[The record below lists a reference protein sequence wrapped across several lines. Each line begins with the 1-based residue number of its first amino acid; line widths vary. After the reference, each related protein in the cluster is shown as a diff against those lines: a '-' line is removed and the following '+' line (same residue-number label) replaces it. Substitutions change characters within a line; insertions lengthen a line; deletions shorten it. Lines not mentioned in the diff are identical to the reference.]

1 MSEPRQKKRF
11 KFRKRKPVSFRRF
24 AVGMVSAVLIFS
36 VLFTVGM
43 LGVDTVKYTIEA
55 DEAIQRME
63 NAIVV
68 SERSAR
74 TISQNYELEMKHK
87 LLFAAYL
94 YEHDPEILKEKGVTI
109 LPAGNPFAVYDDKG
123 TILYQDELFP
133 KFSRGRILNY
143 IEEFRKGGDDTG
155 YVTTDEAQ
163 RVLFAQVQYGVYIAM
178 VEDLGMT
185 EYITRSLSNTQ
196 AIIAASRSR
205 QSFSIAERKGI
216 YFAGPD
222 WLDVPEDTPIEEVI
236 GGTETTVGTDEN
248 ESELFVAR
256 VNDRFYFALRKT
268 MRETDG
274 IIGYYLIDIGYIVG
288 QSLNTITATLL
299 AMLCALAVLLY
310 YLYQYRKDR
319 QLNTEEERR
328 LFRSKRRV
336 LFILGIAVTAL
347 VAYYARTVF
356 CISSYVMDD
365 EQEIEELNEK
375 VDTSNNAVREVIDTF
390 RYGYNE
396 ASDIIARYLSARPE
410 ARTRET
416 LRELSGMFGLNYLM
430 IFDENGNEVISD
442 SDYLDLSLSS
452 DSGTQSYLLR
462 PLLNGVDVSAV
473 TGIND
478 MTGEYEAMAG
488 STLYN
493 ADNRPEGLVLASI
506 SASQEQTIELERS
519 LDTVLDEIMS
529 GGQTEFFLVN
539 QDEKYFVHTP
549 GSRFDYMDV
558 EDYGFTEEVL
568 TPGFSGRVD
577 LGNTPYYMTQGEL
590 NALYVYAAVPFSV
603 VFGTRFVFTFLA
615 AAAAAV
621 IFLIGASRIQR
632 VKITRISAGN
642 ESMDPAM
649 NGHGELT
656 TIAGE
661 TGRKKERRP
670 GSRITPEDRT
680 TTLLMRIIQ
689 GVGAVMAVVLLF
701 RDRLLPENSMIR
713 FVLDETWSRGMN
725 VYAVTAILILL
736 LTAMVA
742 VTVVLGVLRILS
754 RILSPRAE
762 TICRLLRSAV
772 EYLSVLMVAYAA
784 FGFLGVRVET
794 LITTTSV
801 MALLVGMGAQDLT
814 QDIIAGLFLMFE
826 SEFQVG
832 DVIDTGGKIGIVRE
846 IGLHSTKLIDM
857 NNNVMIIS
865 NSRLADIINRTQRTS
880 FAFVDFA
887 VSSDV
892 KIRDLEALF
901 REKLPP
907 LKKKYPKLIGAPY
920 FRGVSTFTGTA
931 MKCSIAAEVMEK
943 DRIPMERILNREV
956 LHILQDASISPM

>member
-11 KFRKRKPVSFRRF
+11 KFLKRKPVSFRRF
-24 AVGMVSAVLIFS
+24 VVGMVSAVLIFS

-43 LGVDTVKYTIEA
+43 LGVDTIKYTIEA

-63 NAIVV
+63 NAIIV

-74 TISQNYELEMKHK
+74 TISQNYELEMKQK

-123 TILYQDELFP
+123 SILYQDDLFP
-133 KFSRGRILNY
+133 NFSRGRILNY
-143 IEEFRKGGDDTG
+143 IEEFRNGGDDTG

-178 VEDLGMT
+178 VENLGVT
-185 EYITRSLSNTQ
+185 DYIAGSLSNTR
-196 AIIAASRSR
+196 AIIEASRTR
-205 QSFSIAERKGI
+205 QSFSIGERNGL

-222 WLDVPEDTPIEEVI
+222 WLDVPEGTPIEEVI
-236 GGTETTVGTDEN
+236 GDLEN
-248 ESELFVAR
+248 AIGSDDNLSELFVGK
-256 VNDRFYFALRKT
+256 VNGRHYFALRKA
-268 MRETDG
+268 MPDTDG
-274 IIGYYLIDIGYIVG
+274 IIGYYLLDIGYIVS
-288 QSLNTITATLL
+288 QSLNTIVVTLL
-299 AMLCALAVLLY
+299 TMLSALVVLLY

-319 QLNTEEERR
+319 LLNTPEEQQ

-375 VDTSNNAVREVIDTF
+375 VTASSEAVREVVNTF

-396 ASDIIARYLSARPE
+396 TSDIIARYLSARPE
-410 ARTRET
+410 ARNRET

-430 IFDENGNEVISD
+430 VFDENGNEVVSD
-442 SDYLDLSLSS
+442 SNYLDLSLSS
-452 DSGTQSYLLR
+452 DPEAQTYALR

-488 STLYN
+488 SPLCD
-493 ADNRPEGLVLASI
+493 AKGRPEGMVLASI
-506 SASQEQTIELERS
+506 PADQEQKIELERS
-519 LDTVLDEIMS
+519 LDTILDEIMS

-539 QDEKYFVHTP
+539 QDDRYFVHTP
-549 GSRFDYMDV
+549 HSMLDYMSV

-577 LGNTPYYMTQGEL
+577 LGNAPYYMTQGEL
-590 NALYVYAAVPFSV
+590 NSLYVYAAVPFSV

-621 IFLIGASRIQR
+621 LFLIGASRIQR

-656 TIAGE
+656 KIAGE

-680 TTLLMRIIQ
+680 TVLLMRIIQ

-713 FVLDETWSRGMN
+713 FVMDGNWPHGMN
-725 VYAVTAILILL
+725 VYAVTAIMILV
-736 LTAMVA
+736 LTAMVG
-742 VTVVLGVLRILS
+742 VTMVLGVLRILS

-772 EYLSVLMVAYAA
+772 EYLSVLMVAYTA

-857 NNNVMIIS
+857 NNNVLIIS
-865 NSRLADIINRTQRTS
+865 NSKLADIINRTQRTS

-907 LKKKYPKLIGAPY
+907 LRKKYPKLIGAPY
-920 FRGVSTFTGTA
+920 FRGVTTFTGAT
-931 MKCSIAAEVMEK
+931 MKCSVAAEVMEK
-943 DRIPMERILNREV
+943 DRIPMERILNKEV

>member
-1 MSEPRQKKRF
+1 MSEPKQKKRF
-11 KFRKRKPVSFRRF
+11 RFPKRKPVSFRRF
-24 AVGMVSAVLIFS
+24 VVGMVSAVLIFS

-43 LGVDTVKYTIEA
+43 LGVDTIKYTIEA

-63 NAIVV
+63 NAIIV

-74 TISQNYELEMKHK
+74 TISQNYELEMKQK

-109 LPAGNPFAVYDDKG
+109 LPAGNPFAVYDNEG
-123 TILYQDELFP
+123 SILYQDERFP
-133 KFSRGRILNY
+133 NFSRARILNY
-143 IEEFRKGGDDTG
+143 IEEFRQGGDDTG

-163 RVLFAQVQYGVYIAM
+163 RVLFAQVEYGVYIAM
-178 VEDLGMT
+178 VEELGVT
-185 EYITRSLSNTQ
+185 DYITRSLSNTR
-196 AIIAASRSR
+196 AIIEASRTR
-205 QSFSIAERKGI
+205 HSFSIGERNGL

-222 WLDVPEDTPIEEVI
+222 WLDVPEGTPIEEVI
-236 GGTETTVGTDEN
+236 GGMETIDGNDGEAQ
-248 ESELFVAR
+248 LFAGQVKGR
-256 VNDRFYFALRKT
+256 IYFALRKA
-268 MRETDG
+268 MPETAG
-274 IIGYYLIDIGYIVG
+274 ITGYYLLDIGYIVN
-288 QSLNTITATLL
+288 QSLNTIVAALL
-299 AMLCALAVLLY
+299 AMLSSLAVLLY

-319 QLNTEEERR
+319 PLNTETERR
-328 LFRSKRRV
+328 AFRSKHRV
-336 LFILGIAVTAL
+336 LFILGIAVTAF

-375 VDTSNNAVREVIDTF
+375 VTASNEAVREVVNTF

-396 ASDIIARYLSARPE
+396 TSDIIARYLSARPE
-410 ARTRET
+410 ARNRET

-430 IFDENGNEVISD
+430 VFDENGNEVVSD
-442 SDYLDLSLSS
+442 SDYLDLSLST
-452 DSGTQSYLLR
+452 DSEAQTYALR

-478 MTGEYEAMAG
+478 MTGELEAMAG

-493 ADNRPEGLVLASI
+493 ADNHPEGMVLASI
-506 SASQEQTIELERS
+506 PADQEMAIENERS

-539 QDEKYFVHTP
+539 QDDRYFVHTP
-549 GSRFDYMDV
+549 HSMLDYMSV
-558 EDYGFTEEVL
+558 ADYGFTEEVL

-577 LGNTPYYMTQGEL
+577 LGNTSYYMTQGEL
-590 NALYVYAAVPFSV
+590 NSLYVYAAVPFSV

-621 IFLIGASRIQR
+621 LFLIGASRIRR

-642 ESMDPAM
+642 ESPDPAM

-656 TIAGE
+656 KIAGE
-661 TGRKKERRP
+661 TFRRAERRP
-670 GSRITPEDRT
+670 GSRATPEEKT
-680 TTLLMRIIQ
+680 TALMKRIIQ
-689 GVGAVMAVVLLF
+689 VLGAVMAVVLLF
-701 RDRLLPENSMIR
+701 RDRLLPANSMINY
-713 FVLDETWSRGMN
+713 VLDETWPRGMN
-725 VYAVTAILILL
+725 VYAVSAILILV
-736 LTAMVA
+736 LTAMIA
-742 VTVVLGVLRILS
+742 VTMVLGVLRILS

-772 EYLSVLMVAYAA
+772 EYISVLAVAYAA

-857 NNNVMIIS
+857 NNNVLIIS
-865 NSRLADIINRTQRTS
+865 NSKLADIINRTQRTS
-880 FAFVDFA
+880 FAFVDFT
-887 VSSDV
+887 VSSEV

-901 REKLPP
+901 KEKLPP

-920 FRGVSTFTGTA
+920 FRGVSTFSGAT
-931 MKCSIAAEVMEK
+931 MKCGIAAEVMEK
-943 DRIPMERILNREV
+943 DRIPMERNLNKEV
-956 LHILQDASISPM
+956 LRILQDASISPM